1 MALGTTDERDLL
13 LPLFTG
19 LEDEPLWDTFLHRLL
34 ARTRAQRLHLFIRP
48 GGMSGMPP
56 IRRTIRVH
64 GYAPSATPFDLEAFS
79 EAGLLPYAS
88 LRPNRVYSLEE
99 TTLPESPEAVQRQR
113 GVLDAA
119 WVAHARF
126 IRIVAKGDHNA
137 WLVLLHDRL
146 DFGAGDSA
154 LLSSLAPHF
163 ALALAMLMELRGLR
177 LRATI
182 AEDALALLGVGQAIF
197 DPAGQAIIADAI
209 ATEELDIQ
217 NTGQSVG
224 RAQLRAVAAQALN
237 AACRELSTARPEA
250 RRTVR
255 FDERLGKDVLLRRAP
270 VASDSPLSSGYSVGL
285 VRQDRRENAQ
295 SATPV
300 VAATLGLSTREAAL
314 AEAISQGRSIV
325 EAGAELQL
333 TQETARNYS
342 KRIYAKTGASGQA
355 DLVRMMLTGL
365 APFA

>member
-1 MALGTTDERDLL
+1 MALGTIDERDLL

-19 LEDEPLWDTFLHRLL
+19 IDEEPLWDTFLHRLL

-48 GGMSGMPP
+48 GGMSGTPP
-56 IRRTIRVH
+56 IKRTIRTH
-64 GYAPSATPFDLEAFS
+64 GYTRPAGFFDLDTFS

-88 LRPNRVYSLEE
+88 LRANRVYSLEE
-99 TTLPESPEAVQRQR
+99 TTLPESPEAVRRQR
-113 GVLDAA
+113 GVLEQAS
-119 WVAHARF
+119 VAYARF
-126 IRIVAKGDHNA
+126 IRIVARGDHSA
-137 WLVLLHDRL
+137 WMVLLHDRQ
-146 DFGAGDSA
+146 DFGASDSA

-197 DPAGQAIIADAI
+197 DADGHVVIADAL
-209 ATEELDIQ
+209 ATEELDVQ
-217 NTGQSVG
+217 STGRPQI
-224 RAQLRAVAAQALN
+224 RAGAAQALG
-237 AACRELSTARPEA
+237 AACRDLSTAAPEA

-255 FDERLGKDVLLRRAP
+255 FDDRLGKDMLLRRAP
-270 VASDSPLSSGYSVGL
+270 LGASSPLSSGYSVGL
-285 VRQDRRENAQ
+285 VRRSQRASTK
-295 SATPV
+295 SASPV
-300 VAATLGLSTREAAL
+300 VAATLGLSMNEAAL
-314 AEAISQGRSIV
+314 AEAISHGRSIV
-325 EAGAELQL
+325 EAGAALQL

>member
-19 LEDEPLWDTFLHRLL
+19 LDEEPMWDTFLHRLL
-34 ARTRAQRLHLFIRP
+34 ARTQAQRLHLFIRP
-48 GGMSGMPP
+48 GGMTGTPP
-56 IRRTIRVH
+56 IKRTIRTH
-64 GYAPSATPFDLEAFS
+64 GYTRPAGFFDLETFS
-79 EAGLLPYAS
+79 EVGLLPFAT
-88 LRPNRVYSLEE
+88 LRPHRVYSLEE
-99 TTLPESPEAVQRQR
+99 TTIPDSPEAVQRQR
-113 GVLDAA
+113 TVLDEAS
-119 WVAHARF
+119 VAHARF

-137 WLVLLHDRL
+137 WLVLLHDRT

-163 ALALAMLMELRGLR
+163 ALALTMLMELRSLR
-177 LRATI
+177 LRAAI
-182 AEDALALLGVGQAIF
+182 AEDALAQIGVGQAIF
-197 DPAGQAIIADAI
+197 DATGQVVITDAI

-217 NTGQSVG
+217 ATGRPQI
-224 RAQLRAVAAQALN
+224 RAGAAQALN
-237 AACRELSTARPEA
+237 AACRELSTAAPEA

-255 FDERLGKDVLLRRAP
+255 FDDELGKDVLLRRAP

-285 VRQDRRENAQ
+285 VRRPQRDNAR
-295 SATPV
+295 SASAV

-314 AEAISQGRSIV
+314 AEAISHGHSIV

-365 APFA
+365 GPFA

>member
-1 MALGTTDERDLL
+1 MALGTIDERDLL

-19 LEDEPLWDTFLHRLL
+19 LDEEPLWDTFLHRLL

-48 GGMSGMPP
+48 GGMAGMPP
-56 IRRTIRVH
+56 IKRTIRAQ
-64 GYAPSATPFDLEAFS
+64 GYVRRAGFFDLETFS
-79 EAGLLPYAS
+79 DAGLLPYAS
-88 LRPNRVYSLEE
+88 LRPQRVYSLEE
-99 TTLPESPEAVQRQR
+99 TTLPESPDAIRRQR
-113 GVLDAA
+113 AVLDEAS
-119 WVAHARF
+119 VAHARF
-126 IRIVAKGDHNA
+126 IRIIAKGDHNA
-137 WLVLLHDRL
+137 WLVLLHDRI

-154 LLSSLAPHF
+154 LLSALAPHF
-163 ALALAMLMELRGLR
+163 ALALTMLMELRGLR

-197 DPAGQAIIADAI
+197 DAAGQAIIADTI
-209 ATEELDIQ
+209 ATEELEIQ
-217 NTGQSVG
+217 STGRPQV
-224 RAQLRAVAAQALN
+224 RAAAAQALN
-237 AACRELSTARPEA
+237 AACRELSSAKPEA

-255 FDERLGKDVLLRRAP
+255 FDDRLGKDMLLRRAP
-270 VASDSPLSSGYSVGL
+270 VAPDSPLSSGYSVGL
-285 VRQDRRENAQ
+285 VRRSRRENAA
-295 SATPV
+295 SAAPV
-300 VAATLGLSTREAAL
+300 VAATLGLSPREAAL

-333 TQETARNYS
+333 TPETARNYS

>member
-19 LEDEPLWDTFLHRLL
+19 LEEEPLWDTFMHRLL
-34 ARTRAQRLHLFIRP
+34 ARTRAQRLHLFLRP

-56 IRRTIRVH
+56 IKRTIRVH
-64 GYAPSATPFDLEAFS
+64 GYAPSATPFDIEAFS

-88 LRPNRVYSLEE
+88 LRANRVYSLEE
-99 TTLPESPEAVQRQR
+99 TTVRESPEAARRQR
-113 GVLDAA
+113 NVLDTA
-119 WVAHARF
+119 WVADARF
-126 IRIVAKGDHNA
+126 IRIVARGDHNA

-163 ALALAMLMELRGLR
+163 ALALGLLMELRGLR

-197 DPAGQAIIADAI
+197 DASSQAIIADRI

-217 NTGQSVG
+217 STGQSTG
-224 RAQLRAVAAQALN
+224 RAQLRAGPTQALS
-237 AACRELSTARPEA
+237 AACRELSTALPEA
-250 RRTVR
+250 RSTIRY
-255 FDERLGKDVLLRRAP
+255 DDRLGKHMLLRRAP
-270 VASDSPLSSGYSVGL
+270 IGADSPLNKGYSVGL
-285 VRQDRRENAQ
+285 VRRDRRENAK
-295 SATPV
+295 SAVPV
-300 VAATLGLSTREAAL
+300 VATTLGLSTREAAL
-314 AEAISQGRSIV
+314 AEAISQGRSIA

-355 DLVRMMLTGL
+355 DLARMILTGL
-365 APFA
+365 VPFA